1 MSRHDKIV
9 RGSCLQF
16 PRRIRDYNTT
26 DLRGAVESMNK
37 KYAFPVYDM
46 TPIDDADGAV
56 LFPGLKDFLRFK
68 IRFKIRLL

>member
-37 KYAFPVYDM
+37 KYAFPVYDL
-46 TPIDDADGAV
+46 TPIEDANGVV
-56 LFPGLKDFLRFK
+56 LLPAGEIFRFK